1 VNYKIPFKELEYVDF
16 KVLIFCLLNKREK
29 WTHMDY
35 GRWLEL
41 KYNTAVANWN
51 KGIEVLIEK
60 GYLVKE
66 GFELKLNKEKIRE
79 LLKEEKFD

>member
-1 VNYKIPFKELEYVDF
+1 
-16 KVLIFCLLNKREK
+16 
-29 WTHMDY
+29 MDY